1 MRCLCIA
8 LIAAVIA
15 TSAVHAAIV
24 PMAARPVP
32 STSSAGW
39 LQLADAR
46 GYHHCHNTP
55 RRIRCH
61 RSEWIPGLWLSRTNA
76 FAAATS
82 QGLRREPR
90 RARRH
95 ARTVGCK

>member
-1 MRCLCIA
+1 MRRLSLA

-15 TSAVHAAIV
+15 TSAVHAASV
-24 PMAARPVP
+24 PMAASPAP
-32 STSSAGW
+32 DGSSSNW

-61 RSEWIPGLWLSRTNA
+61 KSEWIPGLWLSRTNA
-76 FAAATS
+76 FAA
-82 QGLRREPR
+82 
-90 RARRH
+90 
-95 ARTVGCK
+95 